1 MNTTELMRLTLADGI
16 PATVEGRE
24 IRYRVAHLR
33 EINVADERRA
43 TRLAERVM
51 LVGGQPKLM
60 VSEADKHYA
69 MTMLHIDA
77 LECDGQRMS
86 GALIDLELF
95 GKLSSHDL
103 GLLEQRVFLINMAAE
118 LRYGNITQEQFDA
131 LMGGEVPAALKG
143 PAPQPVGQ
151 AAGAGPAG
159 PGLEPGP
166 ALLAD
171 YAGGAAGGAA
181 AGDGGRGGAPA
192 QGAGGLHP
200 AAEPAAP
207 PVAAR

>member
-1 MNTTELMRLTLADGI
+1 MSTQDLMTLHLVDGI

-24 IRYRVAHLR
+24 IRYRVARLR
-33 EINVADERRA
+33 EINVNDERRA
-43 TRLAERVM
+43 TRMAERVM
-51 LVGGQPKLM
+51 LVAGQPKLM

-86 GALIDLELF
+86 GALLDLELF
-95 GKLSSHDL
+95 GKLTSHDL
-103 GLLEQRVFLINMAAE
+103 GLLEQRVFLLNMAAE
-118 LRYGNITQEQFDA
+118 LRYGNITQAQFDA
-131 LMGGEVPAALKG
+131 LLGGEVPAALKG

-151 AAGAGPAG
+151 VAGAGPAG

-171 YAGGAAGGAA
+171 YAGGAAGGAPGGHGRAAEEAGTAA
-181 AGDGGRGGAPA
+181 AGR
-192 QGAGGLHP
+192 
-200 AAEPAAP
+200 
-207 PVAAR
+207 PVA